1 MDSLKAMQLQLG
13 DILEIVQIASN
24 KFSRKTW
31 IVQILQ
37 TEAPRRFIV
46 KILDCTGKGL
56 ADRRGEEAKLYFS
69 SFDSRDMEI
78 TKLNTRTAM
87 ALYG

>member
-1 MDSLKAMQLQLG
+1 MDSLEAMKLQPG
-13 DILEIVQIASN
+13 EILEVVHKGTTKASN
-24 KFSRKTW
+24 KTW

-46 KILDCTGKGL
+46 KILDYTGSGVS
-56 ADRRGEEAKLYFS
+56 DRRGEEVKLYFS
-69 SFDSRDMEI
+69 SFDSQHMEI
-78 TKLNTRTAM
+78 TRLNTRTAT

>member
-46 KILDCTGKGL
+46 KILDYTGSGVS
-56 ADRRGEEAKLYFS
+56 DRRGEEVKLYFS
-69 SFDSRDMEI
+69 SFDSQHMEI
-78 TKLNTRTAM
+78 TRLNTRTAT